1 MNTMIAF
8 SFRTTR
14 DLELIQVLLTI
25 GLCHYSSTLLVPTL
39 SVYQAVLLLAVLMQ
53 TSTVGLVLAPT
64 LLHLTLR
71 IGRIIEYRPGSALSL
86 SLSYARYDILY
97 ILLVYGGL
105 TLPLM

>member
-1 MNTMIAF
+1 M
-8 SFRTTR
+8 
-14 DLELIQVLLTI
+14 
-25 GLCHYSSTLLVPTL
+25 
-39 SVYQAVLLLAVLMQ
+39 QA
-53 TSTVGLVLAPT
+53 STVGLVLAPT

-105 TLPLM
+105 TVYLLQKLNRRCLLYTSDAADEE

>member
-1 MNTMIAF
+1 MALLFDAT
-8 SFRTTR
+8 RT
-14 DLELIQVLLTI
+14 
-25 GLCHYSSTLLVPTL
+25 YSISLSGSPTT
-39 SVYQAVLLLAVLMQ
+39 SSPTVVLMQ
-53 TSTVGLVLAPT
+53 ASTVGLVLAPT

>member
-1 MNTMIAF
+1 M
-8 SFRTTR
+8 
-14 DLELIQVLLTI
+14 
-25 GLCHYSSTLLVPTL
+25 
-39 SVYQAVLLLAVLMQ
+39 QA
-53 TSTVGLVLAPT
+53 STVGLVPAPT

-105 TLPLM
+105 TPTSIPSLVAILVPVRFVDSESLSASRRASLLTV